1 MLSSLRRTVLS
12 PSSSEHT
19 LLQRRMKKET
29 QVGGCDSL
37 LCTHIVYALKP
48 DSLNSFF
55 FLPIALGEDE
65 EIIDAIEKELNLA
78 DDDMNIISET
88 ATDSGRRQVRWL
100 HLERQR
106 SSQFDAE
113 PLSPQRPQ
121 PTTPLSPHEG
131 KVGLVEQV
139 SSQKSI
145 NVPPEKMDK
154 GATKNEHSHLIQAEA
169 AETGNVS

>member
-19 LLQRRMKKET
+19 LLQRRMRKET
-29 QVGGCDSL
+29 QVGSCDSL
-37 LCTHIVYALKP
+37 LYTHIVYALK
-48 DSLNSFF
+48 L
-55 FLPIALGEDE
+55 FLFLSIALGEDE
-65 EIIDAIEKELNLA
+65 EIAKGIDEELKLA

-88 ATDSGRRQVRWL
+88 AADSGRRQVRWL

-121 PTTPLSPHEG
+121 PTTPLSPHER
-131 KVGLVEQV
+131 KLGLVEQV
-139 SSQKSI
+139 SRQKSI

-154 GATKNEHSHLIQAEA
+154 GATKNEHSRLIQAEA